1 VAAIGRPRAD
11 APAAAASEGGVA
23 EAAAVAT
30 LHQLNADWVRSF
42 IDCDRAWYS
51 DHLADDFVGTLG
63 DGRRINKHDF
73 LRHLTEQP
81 RAETV
86 GCDEVDVHLL
96 DDTAVALVHG
106 VIHVRGKDPDADAPH
121 NDLAGEA
128 RTLASRRGTVHLPRK
143 RAKRGERR
151 RRKTTRTGAHQVT
164 EAATLRDS
172 LTAVL
177 AVRRLVSRRRSSR
190 AGLVRGVGSAATK
203 RGPTPPLRGETSRIG
218 DDLIPGSRPGAK
230 NWTSRCVA

>member
-1 VAAIGRPRAD
+1 VHVRIRPAALTISGDLAAVAAIGRPRAD

-106 VIHVRGKDPDADAPH
+106 VIHVRGKTLTLMRYTMIWQAKPQRWQAVAAQFTSLERGPSAA
-121 NDLAGEA
+121 NDVDG
-128 RTLASRRGTVHLPRK
+128 RPLASQRTNSRKQRRLRIHWPPSLPYGGSF
-143 RAKRGERR
+143 RADGAAAQGRSEVWVPLQQREDRPLLCAERR
-151 RRKTTRTGAHQVT
+151 PVSMTT
-164 EAATLRDS
+164 
-172 LTAVL
+172 
-177 AVRRLVSRRRSSR
+177 
-190 AGLVRGVGSAATK
+190 
-203 RGPTPPLRGETSRIG
+203 
-218 DDLIPGSRPGAK
+218 
-230 NWTSRCVA
+230 